1 MLTSDVIID
10 HLHHLKKDILMK
22 HVSAFKWLVL
32 QCAGFTVASAAMAQ
46 SSPLGLWR
54 TMDDATGKPRGEVRI
69 QEKGGKLVGT
79 LVRSLAADT
88 SKEPLT
94 CKPCADDRKD
104 QPMAGLEMIR
114 GAQAV
119 AGSPWFEDGEILDP
133 DNGKIYKLKM
143 RVEEGGKALLVRG
156 YIGPFYR
163 TQTWERA
170 Q

>member
-1 MLTSDVIID
+1 MCITNKMDYP
-10 HLHHLKKDILMK
+10 MK
-22 HVSAFKWLVL
+22 HAFVLKWIVVQTAGLTLV
-32 QCAGFTVASAAMAQ
+32 CAALAQ
-46 SSPLGLWR
+46 ANPTGLWR

-69 QEKGGKLVGT
+69 RERDGKLVGT
-79 LVRSLAADT
+79 LVRSLAPDP

-94 CKPCADDRKD
+94 CKPCSDDRKD

-114 GAQAV
+114 GAKAV
-119 AGSPWFEDGEILDP
+119 ASSPWFEDGEILDP

-143 RVEEGGKALLVRG
+143 RVSDDGKSLLVRG